1 MSKRGAKHGNIH
13 AAIHNVY
20 LKKLLDADEIKV
32 YNALYSEVITN
43 YGLDGRP
50 VDQMLLSIAV
60 MDYVRAMRGYLFE
73 KTNKDADVSEA
84 IERATRSLRNN
95 LSEMG
100 ITGKYKT
107 IDNAGASLSGIFA
120 LLTQQSGGTP

>member
-1 MSKRGAKHGNIH
+1 MAKRGAKHGNIH

-32 YNALYSEVITN
+32 YNVMYSEIITN

-50 VDQMLLSIAV
+50 VDQMLLSVAV
-60 MDYVRAMRGYLFE
+60 MDYVRAMRGYIFE
-73 KTNKDADVSEA
+73 KTHPDDDVTES
-84 IERATRSLRNN
+84 IERATRSMRNN

-107 IDNAGASLSGIFA
+107 VDSAGASLSGIFA
-120 LLTQQSGGTP
+120 LLSQGGGTP